1 MKHEPMMYR
10 NERFCNLCHVMQRVM
25 SYKILSYMFLI
36 MFLNIQGGTQNDP
49 VFDLVLMNG
58 VL

>member
-1 MKHEPMMYR
+1 MYI
-10 NERFCNLCHVMQRVM
+10 NKGFCNLCHVMQRVM

-36 MFLNIQGGTQNDP
+36 MFVNIQDGTRNDP
-49 VFDLVLMNG
+49 VFDLVLIEN